1 MKKFL
6 KIFLKSLGIFLGV
19 VILAMILVPL
29 LFKSQILT
37 KTKSVINENVNA
49 KVEFSDL
56 SLSLFRDFPNLSISL
71 KDLSVVGI
79 DKFKDDTL
87 VAFSSFNLSVNLGSV
102 ISGDQIMVNSISL
115 NDPKL
120 YAKVLADSSAN
131 WDIAKPSA
139 PTEETPEDTTAAS
152 PFKMSLKEFTI
163 NNANIIYE
171 DATSNMMAGVKN
183 LNFYLAGD
191 LSTEVTTLEV
201 NTSIE
206 NLAVMM
212 GGTTFVKNMM
222 VSLKAKL
229 GADLKKMVFTIQDNE
244 IGINKLILGVNGSV
258 AMPDSNMVF
267 DLKYFAKETSFR
279 TLLSMVPSVF
289 MKDYETLKTDGKLA
303 LNGTVTGTYNS
314 KQLPNLGLQL
324 LVTNASVQYPAL
336 PKAINGINID
346 LNVDFNGSDDSKT
359 LIDLRKFTL
368 AMAGNPISAK
378 AQVRTP
384 MTDPAVNAS
393 LNGKINFSTLAD
405 VVPMDSLTLKGLVT
419 ANVNMA
425 AKMSQIEKEDYESV
439 KVDGLIELKNFEMK
453 TPSLPAD
460 VRIPSSK
467 IQFTPKFLQLDH
479 FNCLIGKSDLSLKG
493 RVENFLG
500 YVFKNGVLRANFDFG
515 SNLLDANEFM
525 TQGAAPEQQAVADTT
540 PMKTVFIPKNIDF
553 RLNSSLKK
561 VIFDKMEMTNIGGG
575 IALKDGKAIMDKL
588 HMDLFNGSMMVSGVY
603 NTADTTKP
611 SADLDLDIK
620 NLDIQMANKS
630 FSMLDKMAPITK
642 NCKGNISLKFTF
654 KTDIDQQM
662 SPVMN
667 SIDGYGRLQSQNL
680 QIVDSKTL
688 DQMTK
693 LMKTKGIGNT
703 MKDVNVS
710 FTVKDGWVNVQ
721 PSTVKFDDVALT
733 FSGRNSLDQKLEYT
747 ADLAVP
753 SKYFG
758 DEASKLASSLLS
770 KTPLA
775 GKEVKMPEKINVKF
789 NIVGQTTDPKV
800 KLAGMSSGASGQGNT
815 TVKEQVKEQVKEA
828 VKEEAKKVLE
838 DNKEEI
844 ERKKKEAAEKA
855 KEEAKKKLKGLF

>member
-19 VILAMILVPL
+19 VILAMILIPL

-71 KDLSVVGI
+71 EDLSVVGI

-102 ISGDQIMVNSISL
+102 ISGDQITVNSISL

-120 YAKVLADSSAN
+120 YAKVLADSSVN

-139 PTEETPEDTTAAS
+139 PTEETPADTSASS

-163 NNANIIYE
+163 NHANIIYE
-171 DATSNMMAGVKN
+171 DQTSNTMAGIKN
-183 LNFYLAGD
+183 LNFRLAGD
-191 LSTEVTTLEV
+191 LATDVTTLDV

-206 NLAVMM
+206 NLAVMV
-212 GGTTFVKNMM
+212 GGTTFVQNMM
-222 VSLKAKL
+222 LSLKAKL
-229 GADLKKMVFTIQDNE
+229 GADLNKMVFTIQDNE
-244 IGINKLILGVNGSV
+244 IGINKMILGVNGSI
-258 AMPDSNMVF
+258 AMPDSSMVF
-267 DLKYFAKETSFR
+267 DLKYFAKETSFK

-289 MKDYETLKTDGKLA
+289 MKDYETLKTDGTLA
-303 LNGTVTGTYNS
+303 LDGTVTGTYNS
-314 KQLPNLGLQL
+314 KQLPNVGLKL
-324 LVTNASVQYPAL
+324 LVSNARVQYPVL
-336 PKAINGINID
+336 PKSIEGINID

-368 AMAGNPISAK
+368 SMAGNPISAN

-384 MTDPAVNAS
+384 MTDPQVNATM
-393 LNGKINFSTLAD
+393 NGKINFSTLAD
-405 VVPMDSLTLKGLVT
+405 VVPMENVAMKGVVT

-425 AKMSQIEKEDYESV
+425 VKMSQIEKEDYDNI
-439 KVDGLIELKNFEMK
+439 KVDGLVVLQNFEMK
-453 TPSLPAD
+453 TPDLPAD
-460 VRIPSSK
+460 IKIPSSK
-467 IQFTPKFLQLDH
+467 IMFTPKFLQLDH

-500 YVFKNGVLRANFDFG
+500 YVFKNGVLKANFDFG

-525 TQGAAPEQQAVADTT
+525 TEGDTTQVQEVADTSA
-540 PMKTVFIPKNIDF
+540 MKTIFIPQNIDF
-553 RLNSSLKK
+553 TLNTNLKK
-561 VIFDKMEMTNIGGG
+561 VLFDKMEMTNIGGG
-575 IALKDGKAIMDKL
+575 LVLRGGKAIMDKL

-620 NLDIQMANKS
+620 NLDIQMATKS
-630 FSMLDKMAPITK
+630 FSMLDKMAPVTK
-642 NCKGNISLKFTF
+642 NCRGNISLKFTF
-654 KTDIDQQM
+654 KTNIDQHM

-667 SIDGYGRLQSQNL
+667 SIDGYGKLQSNNL

-710 FTVKDGWVNVQ
+710 FTIKDGWVNVQ
-721 PSTVKFDDVALT
+721 PSTVKFEDIALT
-733 FSGRNSLDQKLEYT
+733 FSGRNSLDQKLEYN

-758 DEASKLASSLLS
+758 DEASKLAGSLLS

-775 GKEVKMPEKINVKF
+775 GKEIKMPEKIDVKF
-789 NIVGQTTDPKV
+789 KIDGQTTDPKV
-800 KLAGMSSGASGQGNT
+800 KLAGMSSGGSSQST
-815 TVKEQVKEQVKEA
+815 SVKETVKETA
-828 VKEEAKKVLE
+828 KEEVKKVLE
-838 DNKEEI
+838 DNKDEI
-844 ERKKKEAAEKA
+844 EKKKKEAADKL

>member
-19 VILAMILVPL
+19 VILAMILIPL

-49 KVEFSDL
+49 KVEFSDV

-79 DKFKDDTL
+79 DKFENDTL

-102 ISGDQIMVNSISL
+102 MSGDQIKVNSISL

-139 PTEETPEDTTAAS
+139 PAEETPADTAASS
-152 PFKMSLKEFTI
+152 PFKMNLKEFTI

-171 DATSNMMAGVKN
+171 DATANIMAGVKN
-183 LNFYLAGD
+183 LNFRLSGD
-191 LSTEVTTLEV
+191 LGSDITTLDI

-212 GGTTFVKNMM
+212 GGTTFVQNMM

-229 GADLKKMVFTIQDNE
+229 GADLNKMVFTIQDNE
-244 IGINKLILGVNGSV
+244 IGINKLILGVNGSI
-258 AMPDSNMVF
+258 AMPDSSMVF
-267 DLKYFAKETSFR
+267 DLKYFAKETSFK

-289 MKDYETLKTDGKLA
+289 MKDYETLKTDGKLT
-303 LNGTVTGTYNS
+303 LDGTVTGTYNS
-314 KQLPNLGLQL
+314 KQLPNVGLKL
-324 LVTNASVQYPAL
+324 LVSNARVQYPVL
-336 PKAINGINID
+336 PKAIEGINID
-346 LNVDFNGSDDSKT
+346 LNVDFNGADDSKT
-359 LIDLRKFTL
+359 LIDLRKFTMS
-368 AMAGNPISAK
+368 MAGNPISAN

-384 MTDPAVNAS
+384 MTDPQVNAAIS
-393 LNGKINFSTLAD
+393 GKVNFTTLAD
-405 VVPMDSLTLKGLVT
+405 VVPMKDVAMKGIVT

-425 AKMSQIEKEDYESV
+425 VKMSQIEKEDYENI
-439 KVDGLIELKNFEMK
+439 KVDGLVEMQNFEIK
-453 TPSLPAD
+453 TPDLPAD
-460 VRIPSSK
+460 VKIPSSK
-467 IQFTPKFLQLDH
+467 IMFTPKFLQLDH

-500 YVFKNGVLRANFDFG
+500 YVFKNGILKANFNFA

-525 TQGAAPEQQAVADTT
+525 TEGEAPAQQAAVDTSA
-540 PMKTVFIPKNIDF
+540 MKTVFIPKNIDF
-553 RLNSSLKK
+553 TLNTSLKK
-561 VIFDKMEMTNIGGG
+561 VLFDKMEMTNIGGG
-575 IALKDGKAIMDKL
+575 IVLRGGKAIMDKL

-654 KTDIDQQM
+654 KTNIDQQM

-667 SIDGYGRLQSQNL
+667 TIDGYGKLQSQNL

-693 LMKTKGIGNT
+693 LMKAKGMSNT

-721 PSTVKFDDVALT
+721 PSTVKLEDIALT
-733 FSGRNSLDQKLEYT
+733 FSGRNSLEQQMDYNV
-747 ADLAVP
+747 DLSVP

-758 DEASKLASSLLS
+758 EEASKLASSLLA

-775 GKEVKMPEKINVKF
+775 GKEIKMPEKIDVKF
-789 NIVGQTTDPKV
+789 KIEGQTTDPKV
-800 KLAGMSSGASGQGNT
+800 KLAGMSSGASGQGNASA
-815 TVKEQVKEQVKEA
+815 KEQVKEQVKET

-844 ERKKKEAAEKA
+844 EKKKKEAADKL

>member
-19 VILAMILVPL
+19 VILAMILIPL

-71 KDLSVVGI
+71 EDLSVVGI

-102 ISGDQIMVNSISL
+102 ISGDQITVNSISL

-120 YAKVLADSSAN
+120 YAKVLADSSVN

-139 PTEETPEDTTAAS
+139 PTEETPADTSASS

-163 NNANIIYE
+163 NHANIIYE
-171 DATSNMMAGVKN
+171 DQTSNTMAGIKN
-183 LNFYLAGD
+183 LNFRLAGD
-191 LSTEVTTLEV
+191 LSTEVTTLDV

-212 GGTTFVKNMM
+212 GGTTFVQNMM
-222 VSLKAKL
+222 LSLKAKL
-229 GADLKKMVFTIQDNE
+229 GADLKNMVFTIQDNE

-267 DLKYFAKETSFR
+267 DLKYFAKETSFK

-289 MKDYETLKTDGKLA
+289 MKDYETLKTDGTLA
-303 LNGTVTGTYNS
+303 LDGTVTGMYNS
-314 KQLPNLGLQL
+314 KQLPNVGLKL
-324 LVTNASVQYPAL
+324 LVSNARVQYPVL
-336 PKAINGINID
+336 PKSIEGINID

-368 AMAGNPISAK
+368 SMAGNPISAN

-384 MTDPAVNAS
+384 MTDPQVNAS

-405 VVPMDSLTLKGLVT
+405 VVPMENVAMKGVVT

-425 AKMSQIEKEDYESV
+425 VKMSQIEKEDYDNI
-439 KVDGLIELKNFEMK
+439 KVDGLVVLQNFEMK
-453 TPSLPAD
+453 TPDLPAD
-460 VRIPSSK
+460 IKIPSSK
-467 IQFTPKFLQLDH
+467 IMFTPKFLQLDH

-500 YVFKNGVLRANFDFG
+500 YVFKNGVLKANFDFG

-525 TQGAAPEQQAVADTT
+525 TEGDTTQVQEVADTSA
-540 PMKTVFIPKNIDF
+540 MKTIFIPQNIDF
-553 RLNSSLKK
+553 TLNTSLKK
-561 VIFDKMEMTNIGGG
+561 VLFDKMEMTNIGGG
-575 IALKDGKAIMDKL
+575 LVLRGGKAIMDKL

-620 NLDIQMANKS
+620 NLDIQMATKS
-630 FSMLDKMAPITK
+630 FSMLEKMAPITK

-654 KTDIDQQM
+654 KTAIDQQM
-662 SPVMN
+662 SPVLN
-667 SIDGYGRLQSQNL
+667 SIDGYGKLQSDNL

-693 LMKTKGIGNT
+693 LMKTKGMSNT

-721 PSTVKFDDVALT
+721 PSTVKFEDIALT
-733 FSGRNSLDQKLEYT
+733 FSGRNSLDQKMDYN

-775 GKEVKMPEKINVKF
+775 GKEIKMPEKIDVKF
-789 NIVGQTTDPKV
+789 KIEGQTTDPKV
-800 KLAGMSSGASGQGNT
+800 KLAGMSSGGSSQST
-815 TVKEQVKEQVKEA
+815 SVKETVKETA
-828 VKEEAKKVLE
+828 KEEVKKVME

-844 ERKKKEAAEKA
+844 EKKKKEAADKA
-855 KEEAKKKLKGLF
+855 KEEAKKRLKGLF

>member
-19 VILAMILVPL
+19 VILAMILIPL

-71 KDLSVVGI
+71 EDLSVVGI

-102 ISGDQIMVNSISL
+102 ISGDQITVNSISL

-120 YAKVLADSSAN
+120 YAKVLADSSVN

-139 PTEETPEDTTAAS
+139 PTEETPADTSASS

-163 NNANIIYE
+163 NHANIIYE
-171 DATSNMMAGVKN
+171 DQTSNTMAGIKN
-183 LNFYLAGD
+183 LNFRLAGD
-191 LSTEVTTLEV
+191 LSTEVTTLDV

-212 GGTTFVKNMM
+212 GGTTFVQNMM
-222 VSLKAKL
+222 LSLKAKL
-229 GADLKKMVFTIQDNE
+229 GADLKNMVFTIQDNE

-267 DLKYFAKETSFR
+267 DLKYFAKETSFK

-289 MKDYETLKTDGKLA
+289 MKDYETLKTDGTLA
-303 LNGTVTGTYNS
+303 LDGTVTGMYNS
-314 KQLPNLGLQL
+314 KQLPNVGLKL
-324 LVTNASVQYPAL
+324 LVSNARVQYPVL
-336 PKAINGINID
+336 PKSIEGINID

-368 AMAGNPISAK
+368 SMAGNPISAN

-384 MTDPAVNAS
+384 MTDPQVNAS

-405 VVPMDSLTLKGLVT
+405 VVPMENVAMKGVVT

-425 AKMSQIEKEDYESV
+425 VKMSQIEKEDYDNI
-439 KVDGLIELKNFEMK
+439 KVDGLVVLQNFEMK
-453 TPSLPAD
+453 TPDLPAD
-460 VRIPSSK
+460 IKIPSSK
-467 IQFTPKFLQLDH
+467 IMFTPKFLQLDH

-500 YVFKNGVLRANFDFG
+500 YVFKNGVLKANFDFG

-525 TQGAAPEQQAVADTT
+525 TEGDTTQVQEVADTSA
-540 PMKTVFIPKNIDF
+540 MKTIFIPQNIDF
-553 RLNSSLKK
+553 TLNTSLKK
-561 VIFDKMEMTNIGGG
+561 VLFDKMEMTNIGGG
-575 IALKDGKAIMDKL
+575 LVLRGGKAIMDKL

-620 NLDIQMANKS
+620 NLDIQMATKS
-630 FSMLDKMAPITK
+630 FSMLEKMAPITK

-654 KTDIDQQM
+654 KTAIDQQM
-662 SPVMN
+662 SPVLN
-667 SIDGYGRLQSQNL
+667 SIDGYGKLQSDNL

-693 LMKTKGIGNT
+693 LMKTKGMSNT

-721 PSTVKFDDVALT
+721 PSTVKFEDIALT
-733 FSGRNSLDQKLEYT
+733 FSGRNSLDQKMDYN

-775 GKEVKMPEKINVKF
+775 GKEIKMPEKIDVKF
-789 NIVGQTTDPKV
+789 KIEGQTTDPKV
-800 KLAGMSSGASGQGNT
+800 KLAGMSSGGSSQST
-815 TVKEQVKEQVKEA
+815 SVKETVKETA
-828 VKEEAKKVLE
+828 KEEVKKVME

-844 ERKKKEAAEKA
+844 EKKKKEALDKA

>member
-19 VILAMILVPL
+19 VILAMILIPL

-71 KDLSVVGI
+71 EDLSVVGI

-102 ISGDQIMVNSISL
+102 ISGDQITVNSISL

-120 YAKVLADSSAN
+120 YAKVLADSSVN

-139 PTEETPEDTTAAS
+139 PTEETPADTSASS

-163 NNANIIYE
+163 NHANIIYE
-171 DATSNMMAGVKN
+171 DQTSNTMAGIKN
-183 LNFYLAGD
+183 LNFRLAGD
-191 LSTEVTTLEV
+191 LSTEVTTLDV

-212 GGTTFVKNMM
+212 GGTTFVQNMM
-222 VSLKAKL
+222 LSLKAKL
-229 GADLKKMVFTIQDNE
+229 GADLKNMVFTIQDNE

-267 DLKYFAKETSFR
+267 DLKYFAKETSFK

-289 MKDYETLKTDGKLA
+289 MKDYETLKTDGTLA
-303 LNGTVTGTYNS
+303 LDGTVTGMYNS
-314 KQLPNLGLQL
+314 KQLPNVGLKL
-324 LVTNASVQYPAL
+324 LVSNARVQYPVL
-336 PKAINGINID
+336 PKSIEGINID

-368 AMAGNPISAK
+368 SMAGNPISAN

-384 MTDPAVNAS
+384 MTDPQVNAS

-405 VVPMDSLTLKGLVT
+405 VVPMENVAMKGVVT

-425 AKMSQIEKEDYESV
+425 VKMSQIEKEDYDNI
-439 KVDGLIELKNFEMK
+439 KVDGLVVLQNFEMK
-453 TPSLPAD
+453 TPDLPAD
-460 VRIPSSK
+460 IKIPSSK
-467 IQFTPKFLQLDH
+467 IMFTPKFLQLDH

-500 YVFKNGVLRANFDFG
+500 YVFKNGVLKANFDFG

-525 TQGAAPEQQAVADTT
+525 TEGDTTQVQEVADTSA
-540 PMKTVFIPKNIDF
+540 MKTIFIPQNIDF
-553 RLNSSLKK
+553 TLNTSLKK
-561 VIFDKMEMTNIGGG
+561 VLFDKMEMTNIGGG
-575 IALKDGKAIMDKL
+575 LVLRGGKAIMDKL

-620 NLDIQMANKS
+620 NLDIQMATKS
-630 FSMLDKMAPITK
+630 FSMLEKMAPITK

-654 KTDIDQQM
+654 KTAIDQQM
-662 SPVMN
+662 SPVLN
-667 SIDGYGRLQSQNL
+667 SIDGYGKLQSDNL

-693 LMKTKGIGNT
+693 LMKTKGMSNT

-721 PSTVKFDDVALT
+721 PSTVKFEDIALT
-733 FSGRNSLDQKLEYT
+733 FSGRNSLDQKMDYN

-775 GKEVKMPEKINVKF
+775 GKEIKMPEKIDVKF
-789 NIVGQTTDPKV
+789 KIEGQTTDPKV
-800 KLAGMSSGASGQGNT
+800 KLAGMSSGGSSQST
-815 TVKEQVKEQVKEA
+815 SVKETVKETA
-828 VKEEAKKVLE
+828 KEEVKKVLE
-838 DNKEEI
+838 ENKDEKEK
-844 ERKKKEAAEKA
+844 KKKEAADKA
-855 KEEAKKKLKGLF
+855 KEEAKKRLKGLF

>member
-19 VILAMILVPL
+19 VILAMILIPL

-71 KDLSVVGI
+71 EDLSVVGI

-120 YAKVLADSSAN
+120 YAKVLADSSVN

-139 PTEETPEDTTAAS
+139 PTEETPADTSASS

-163 NNANIIYE
+163 NHANIIYE
-171 DATSNMMAGVKN
+171 DQTSNTMAGIKN
-183 LNFYLAGD
+183 LNFRLAGD
-191 LSTEVTTLEV
+191 LSTEVTTLDV

-212 GGTTFVKNMM
+212 GGTTFVQNMM
-222 VSLKAKL
+222 LSLKAKL
-229 GADLKKMVFTIQDNE
+229 GADLKNMVFTIQDNE

-267 DLKYFAKETSFR
+267 DLKYFAKETSFK

-289 MKDYETLKTDGKLA
+289 MKDYETLKTDGTLA
-303 LNGTVTGTYNS
+303 LDGTVTGMYNS
-314 KQLPNLGLQL
+314 KQLPNVGLKL
-324 LVTNASVQYPAL
+324 LVSNARVQYPVL
-336 PKAINGINID
+336 PKSIEGINID

-368 AMAGNPISAK
+368 SMAGNPISAN

-384 MTDPAVNAS
+384 MTDPQVNAS

-405 VVPMDSLTLKGLVT
+405 VVPMENVAMKGVVT

-425 AKMSQIEKEDYESV
+425 VKMSQIEKEDYDNI
-439 KVDGLIELKNFEMK
+439 KVDGLVVLQNFEMK
-453 TPSLPAD
+453 TPDLPAD
-460 VRIPSSK
+460 IKIPSSK
-467 IQFTPKFLQLDH
+467 IMFTPKFLQLDH

-500 YVFKNGVLRANFDFG
+500 YVFKNGVLKANFDFG

-525 TQGAAPEQQAVADTT
+525 TEGDTTQVQEVADTSA
-540 PMKTVFIPKNIDF
+540 MKTIFIPQNIDF
-553 RLNSSLKK
+553 TLNTSLKK
-561 VIFDKMEMTNIGGG
+561 VLFDKMEMTNIGGG
-575 IALKDGKAIMDKL
+575 LVLRGGKAIMDKL

-620 NLDIQMANKS
+620 NLDIQMATKS
-630 FSMLDKMAPITK
+630 FSMLEKMAPITK

-654 KTDIDQQM
+654 KTAIDQQM
-662 SPVMN
+662 SPVLN
-667 SIDGYGRLQSQNL
+667 SIDGYGKLQSDNL

-693 LMKTKGIGNT
+693 LMKTKGMSNT

-721 PSTVKFDDVALT
+721 PSTVKFEDIALT
-733 FSGRNSLDQKLEYT
+733 FSGRNSLDQKMDYN

-775 GKEVKMPEKINVKF
+775 GKEIKMPEKIDVKF
-789 NIVGQTTDPKV
+789 KIEGQTTDPKV
-800 KLAGMSSGASGQGNT
+800 KLAGMSSGGSSQST
-815 TVKEQVKEQVKEA
+815 SVKETVKETA
-828 VKEEAKKVLE
+828 KEEVKKVME

-844 ERKKKEAAEKA
+844 EKKKKEALDKA

>member
-19 VILAMILVPL
+19 VILAMILIPMF
-29 LFKSQILT
+29 FKSQIIT
-37 KTKSVINENVNA
+37 KTESVINENVNA
-49 KVEFSDL
+49 TVKFSDV

-102 ISGDQIMVNSISL
+102 ISGDQIKVNSISL
-115 NDPKL
+115 NDPKI

-139 PTEETPEDTTAAS
+139 PTEETPVDTTASA

-171 DATSNMMAGVKN
+171 DQTSNIMAGIKN
-183 LNFYLAGD
+183 LNFRLSGD
-191 LSTEVTTLEV
+191 LATDVTTLDV
-201 NTSIE
+201 NSSIE

-212 GGTTFVKNMM
+212 GGTTFVQNMM
-222 VSLKAKL
+222 VTLKAKL
-229 GADLKKMVFTIQDNE
+229 GADLNKMVFTIQDNE
-244 IGINKLILGVNGSV
+244 IGINKMILGVNGSV
-258 AMPDSNMVF
+258 AMPDSSMVF
-267 DLKYFAKETSFR
+267 DLKYFAKETSFK

-289 MKDYETLKTDGKLA
+289 MKDYETLKTDGKLV
-303 LNGTVTGTYNS
+303 LDGTVTGTYNS
-314 KQLPNLGLQL
+314 KQLPNVGLKL
-324 LVTNASVQYPAL
+324 LVSNARVQYPVL
-336 PKAINGINID
+336 PKAIEGINID

-359 LIDLRKFTL
+359 LIDLRRFTMS
-368 AMAGNPISAK
+368 MAGNPISAN

-384 MTDPAVNAS
+384 MTDPQVNATM
-393 LNGKINFSTLAD
+393 NGKINFSTLAD
-405 VVPMDSLTLKGLVT
+405 VVPMKDVAMKGIVT

-425 AKMSQIEKEDYESV
+425 VKMSQIEKEDYDNI
-439 KVDGLIELKNFEMK
+439 KVDGLVVLQNFEMK
-453 TPSLPAD
+453 TPDLPAD
-460 VRIPSSK
+460 VKIPSSK
-467 IQFTPKFLQLDH
+467 IMFTPKYLQLDH

-500 YVFKNGVLRANFDFG
+500 YVFKNGVLKANFDFG

-525 TQGAAPEQQAVADTT
+525 TAGDTTQVKEVADTSA
-540 PMKTVFIPKNIDF
+540 MKTIFIPQNIDF
-553 RLNSSLKK
+553 TLNTSLKK
-561 VIFDKMEMTNIGGG
+561 VLFDKMEMTNIGGG
-575 IALKDGKAIMDKL
+575 LVLRGGKAIMDKL
-588 HMDLFNGSMMVSGVY
+588 HMSLFNGSMMVSGVY

-620 NLDIQMANKS
+620 NLDIQMATKS
-630 FSMLDKMAPITK
+630 FSMLDKMAPVTK
-642 NCKGNISLKFTF
+642 NCRGNISLKFTF
-654 KTDIDQQM
+654 KTNIDQHM

-667 SIDGYGRLQSQNL
+667 SIDGYGKLQSDNL
-680 QIVDSKTL
+680 QLVDSKTL

-693 LMKTKGIGNT
+693 LMKAKGMSNT

-721 PSTVKFDDVALT
+721 PSTVKIEDIALT
-733 FSGRNSLDQKLEYT
+733 FSGRNSLDQKLEYN

-775 GKEVKMPEKINVKF
+775 GKEIKMPEKIDVKF
-789 NIVGQTTDPKV
+789 KIDGQTTDPKV
-800 KLAGMSSGASGQGNT
+800 KLAGMSSGSSSQGNS
-815 TVKEQVKEQVKEA
+815 TVKETVKETA
-828 VKEEAKKVLE
+828 KEEVKKVLE
-838 DNKEEI
+838 DNKDQI
-844 ERKKKEAAEKA
+844 EQKKKEAADKL